1 MNARFYKGMTAVAIA
16 ATMALGGAVPAL
28 AVTETKSVA
37 VQYKTSNGT
46 TSPAETVTYDVASP
60 TVTDGTA
67 QTAPVLTVD
76 GVSYAKDSATAAGYT
91 QDVVLHFADTDT
103 PGVYTYTLT
112 PSYSDPGQAGLV
124 TDNDTL
130 TVKYTVYYG
139 TDGNLTTAVAIRKGS
154 STTKLSA
161 DTPIVMQFNTG
172 NLDVSKSVQGNLG
185 DKEKEFDITVT
196 LTRAE
201 GATYGTTYTV
211 TGAGA
216 DDDTTIAVGTPATFH
231 LHDGEHV
238 QISDLPDGM
247 TYTVTEG
254 DHTGYESQVSA
265 QNPISKDSPRTV
277 TVTVTNTKNG
287 DIDTGV
293 FLNNAPYLAILGG
306 VGAAAII
313 VINRRRHANDED

>member
-1 MNARFYKGMTAVAIA
+1 MNVRFYKGMTAVAIA

-28 AVTETKSVA
+28 AVEGTRSVA

-46 TSPAETVTYDVASP
+46 TSPAETVTYTKTSSE
-60 TVTDGTA
+60 VTDGTA
-67 QTAPVLTVD
+67 QTAPELTVT

-112 PSYSDPGQAGLV
+112 PSYSDPTQAGLV

-139 TDGNLTTAVAIRKGS
+139 TDRNLTTAVAIRKGS

-185 DKEKEFDITVT
+185 DKTKEFDITVT
-196 LTRAE
+196 LNRAE

-211 TGAGA
+211 TGDTDNAN
-216 DDDTTIAVGTPATFH
+216 TTITAGGSATFH
-231 LHDGEHV
+231 LHNGEHV
-238 QISDLPDGM
+238 QIANLPNGM

-254 DHTGYESQVSA
+254 AYEGYTSHVSDPTAISTGDT
-265 QNPISKDSPRTV
+265 K

-287 DIDTGV
+287 TIDTGV